1 MSTSR
6 YFVRHINDTPS
17 ASTNPAVPAAN
28 TIPANNEVRQYFNAD
43 NRAVHS
49 VPHANESTNASTSA
63 DSKIFTSDGLT
74 FKRIDGGNT
83 VEVVGLAAA
92 SSAFAVVIPPTTSF
106 LNLPVV
112 RIANDAFKNASRLR
126 TITIPASVEEIGD
139 RAFAGSTLE
148 SITLL
153 PSIKKMGKEA
163 FAGCTNL
170 VSINMGASLVEIE
183 DKTFINCPALKK
195 VIFPET
201 LNTLGNSVF
210 ENAFVLESLSL
221 PDRVTSI
228 GDRAFYN
235 CKSLATLETSVN
247 LQAIG
252 EDAFNNCVS
261 LNNITPCEYIQDNV
275 QLLEDTALY
284 KNAAYDSYGVKAVF
298 GTILDV
304 TEPKFKYYQQK
315 LPSDAQVIAPY
326 AFLHCTQ
333 TTVEL
338 PKTIRLLMPNALVQS
353 EKIKIVDNGV
363 IKNVDGLAVKMHVIY
378 AGSVADWRAVAKL
391 NAEQRYPVCV
401 TCTGNEKD
409 GKTTFIDYI

>member
-1 MSTSR
+1 MSN
-6 YFVRHINDTPS
+6 YFVRKINDTPS
-17 ASTNPAVPAAN
+17 ASTTPAVPTAN
-28 TIPANNEVRQYFNAD
+28 NASANNEVRQYFKAD
-43 NRAVHS
+43 TRAAHS
-49 VPHANESTNASTSA
+49 IPRANESTST
-63 DSKIFTSDGLT
+63 DFTSDGLT

-83 VEVVGLAAA
+83 VEVTGLAAA

-112 RIANDAFKNASRLR
+112 RIANDAFKNASRLK
-126 TITIPASVEEIGD
+126 TITIPSSVEEIGD
-139 RAFAGSTLE
+139 RAFAGSTVE
-148 SITLL
+148 NITLL
-153 PSIKKMGKEA
+153 PSIKKIGKEA

-170 VSINMGASLVEIE
+170 VSINMGASLVETIE
-183 DKTFINCPALKK
+183 NKTFINCPALKK

-275 QLLEDTALY
+275 VQLLKDTALY
-284 KNAAYDSYGVKAVF
+284 RNALAESDTHGVKSLLNTVVYVGPPKMNYYTQLLPP
-298 GTILDV
+298 GTEVISSFAFMDCRKDTV
-304 TEPKFKYYQQK
+304 TIPKS
-315 LPSDAQVIAPY
+315 L
-326 AFLHCTQ
+326 
-333 TTVEL
+333 
-338 PKTIRLLMPNALVQS
+338 RLLMPNALVQKDVNKYLDKDNIVRS
-353 EKIKIVDNGV
+353 EAGLSIKIRV
-363 IKNVDGLAVKMHVIY
+363 IFEGSISDWLAVT
-378 AGSVADWRAVAKL
+378 KL
-391 NAEQRYPVCV
+391 HAEQLYPVCI
-401 TCTGNEKD
+401 TCTGGE
-409 GKTTFIDYI
+409 KTTFIDYV

>member
-1 MSTSR
+1 MSTTSR
-6 YFVRHINDTPS
+6 YFVRHINDTPT
-17 ASTNPAVPAAN
+17 ASTPPAVPTAN
-28 TIPANNEVRQYFNAD
+28 NTSANNEVRQYFKAD

-49 VPHANESTNASTSA
+49 APLANESPSTDCKA
-63 DSKIFTSDGLT
+63 FTSDGLY
-74 FKRIDGGNT
+74 FKRNEDNPET
-83 VEVVGLAAA
+83 VMVCGMAAA
-92 SSAFAVVIPPTTSF
+92 VTASHVVIPNRTSHLGLTVTALGKSCF
-106 LNLPVV
+106 SNC
-112 RIANDAFKNASRLR
+112 SRLK
-126 TITIPASVEEIGD
+126 TITLPASVEEIGD

-153 PSIKKMGKEA
+153 PSIKKLGKEA

-170 VSINMGASLVEIE
+170 ISINMGASLVETIE

-221 PDRVTSI
+221 PSVTSI

-235 CKSLATLETSVN
+235 CKSLVTFETSVN

-252 EDAFNNCVS
+252 KDAFNNCVS

-304 TEPKFKYYQQK
+304 TEPAFKYYQQK

-338 PKTIRLLMPNALVQS
+338 PKTIRLLMPNALVQPGS
-353 EKIKIVDNGV
+353 VKIMDNGV
-363 IKNVDGLAVKMHVIY
+363 IKTIEGLAIKMHVIY
-378 AGSVADWRAVAKL
+378 AGSIANWRSVAKL
-391 NAEQRYPVCV
+391 HAEQLYPVSV
-401 TCTGNEKD
+401 TCTEKD
-409 GKTTFIDYI
+409 GGKISFIDYV